1 MADALAT
8 RQHGIH
14 ELLWLQLVAIAL
26 AANLEPFHGV
36 PRCVLNAQ
44 CLDAAH
50 RLVRLQHLGDML
62 LGVARNLELTCQLDR
77 IFNRQ
82 LSARANRKVRRVHS
96 IAHQHHVVAL
106 GIFQRPLIA
115 DHTVEVDPGRAAQ
128 MARIG
133 HQLFALQVVCKNL
146 FTEGDGLFLIGIFQ
160 AAGLPGVFGGL
171 DNKGRCLVVE
181 LVDMR
186 LKPAVL
192 CAHKIKGECLVHLV
206 SAQPDKAVG
215 TGDDI
220 GLEDVLVLGAN
231 A

>member
-1 MADALAT
+1 
-8 RQHGIH
+8 
-14 ELLWLQLVAIAL
+14 
-26 AANLEPFHGV
+26 
-36 PRCVLNAQ
+36 
-44 CLDAAH
+44 
-50 RLVRLQHLGDML
+50 
-62 LGVARNLELTCQLDR
+62 
-77 IFNRQ
+77 
-82 LSARANRKVRRVHS
+82 
-96 IAHQHHVVAL
+96 
-106 GIFQRPLIA
+106 
-115 DHTVEVDPGRAAQ
+115 

-206 SAQPDKAVG
+206 GAQPDKAVG
-215 TGDDI
+215 AGDDI